1 MNSSHRA
8 GRFVTQMPG
17 SEGFAAFVPAPL
29 PPDPPL
35 RWESELQDL
44 LEIANRGL
52 GRLDGATLIAPNPD
66 LFLYT
71 YIRKEAVLSSQIE
84 GTQSSLSDLLLF
96 ENAELPGIP
105 VDDLREVSNYVAAME
120 HGLARL
126 KGGFP
131 LSLRLIREIHEILV
145 RGSRGADK
153 TPGEFRRS
161 QNWIGGTRPSN
172 AVYVPP
178 AVPDVMPA
186 LDNLE
191 KFLQDHSARTPVL
204 IKAALGHAQ
213 FETIHPFLD
222 GNGRVG
228 RLLITFLLCAEQA
241 LREPL
246 LYLSLYL
253 KQNRSTYYDSLQRI
267 RLEGEWEN
275 WLKFFLKGVA
285 DVSHQ
290 GVETMQR
297 LLDLFARD
305 RNRIQTALGGRRALT
320 ALRVHDVL
328 TKRAVTSI
336 PLAARATGLTPPTVS
351 AAVEELEKLHIV
363 REVTARQ
370 RNRQFLYSEY
380 FRTLDEGVGPAG
392 ALARDER
399 PGPAPG
405 GAETQ

>member
-1 MNSSHRA
+1 
-8 GRFVTQMPG
+8 VTQIPG
-17 SEGFAAFVPAPL
+17 PEGFAAFVPVPL
-29 PPDPPL
+29 PPDPPVQ
-35 RWESELQDL
+35 WDSELHDL
-44 LEIANRGL
+44 PEIANRGL
-52 GRLDGATLIAPNPD
+52 GRLDGAMLVAPNPD

-96 ENAELPGIP
+96 ENAELPGVP
-105 VDDLREVSNYVAAME
+105 VDDLREVSNYAAAME

-126 KGGFP
+126 KDGFP
-131 LSLRLIREIHEILV
+131 LSLRLIREVHEILV

-161 QNWIGGTRPSN
+161 QSWIGGTRPGN

-191 KFLQDHSARTPVL
+191 KFLQDHSVRTPVL
-204 IKAALGHAQ
+204 VKAALGHAQ

-228 RLLITFLLCAEQA
+228 RLLITFLLCVEHA

-253 KQNRSTYYDSLQRI
+253 KQNRSGYYDSLQRI
-267 RLEGEWEN
+267 RLSGDWEN

-285 DVSHQ
+285 DVSQQ
-290 GVETMQR
+290 GFETMQR
-297 LLDLFARD
+297 LLTLFSRD
-305 RNRIQTALGGRRALT
+305 RDRIQSSLGARRALT
-320 ALRVHDVL
+320 ALRIHDVL
-328 TKRAVTSI
+328 TQRAVTSI

-351 AAVEELEKLHIV
+351 AAIEELEKLGVV
-363 REVTARQ
+363 REMTARQ
-370 RNRQFLYSEY
+370 RNRQFLYGEY
-380 FRTLDEGVGPAG
+380 FRTLDEGVGPAEG
-392 ALARDER
+392 AA
-399 PGPAPG
+399 G
-405 GAETQ
+405 GQRT